1 MSTIKSIFK
10 LKISWLLQI
19 VFILF
24 AIFVVLKY
32 QRRHPEAPQAG
43 EPQVQTAVEQSIAL
57 ASVSS
62 SDNKENVPIPSISLT
77 VEKAAICLDVE
88 NGRPLVC
95 KSEFSKLV
103 DHLYCYVRING
114 SKSYTVSHRWIYD
127 DRLVHEETFSVSPG
141 EQILVSKMEMIPA
154 WQGSW
159 LVEVMS
165 SGKLITQLS
174 FELI

>member
-10 LKISWLLQI
+10 IKISWLLQI

-32 QRRHPEAPQAG
+32 QRRHPQAPQVSA
-43 EPQVQTAVEQSIAL
+43 PRVQTAAEQSIAP
-57 ASVSS
+57 APDTSPDS
-62 SDNKENVPIPSISLT
+62 KAEEPIPTLSLT
-77 VEKAAICLDVE
+77 VEQAVICLDVE
-88 NGRPLVC
+88 DGRPLMP

-114 SKSYTVSHRWIYD
+114 SKSYTVRHRWIYD

-154 WQGSW
+154 WQGTW

-165 SGKLITQLS
+165 SGQLLTQLS